1 MESELQGIIDLMV
14 HDQNFRRKAARENFQ
29 LFFGCYFGHYIKHPF
44 APFHREMF
52 MLAGNPAHK
61 TIVVM
66 GARNSAKSTILN
78 TALSI
83 WSLLGAPQKHFGI
96 IASRTQQK
104 SKQHFMNTRKELESN
119 KMLRGDL
126 GPFKTEESQWGSSI
140 VLTKY
145 DAQLTFASAEQS
157 LRGMRYKQY
166 RPDLL
171 IADDIEDND
180 SVRTFDGRNQ
190 TYDWLTQDAIPA
202 GDLEQM
208 RVVLLGTLLH
218 EDSVMMR
225 FKKDIENKIRDGV
238 YREYPLIDATGNI
251 LWKGKYPDAA
261 AVEAERLR
269 VGSDKAWAQEFL
281 LRIVSGHERV
291 VHPEWIQYCDSPAPT
306 RANEF
311 RGTFIGIDP
320 AISED
325 KRAACTAIVSIRVF
339 GWGDNTKIYILPYP
353 VNERMGMY
361 GIVDKVKELVT
372 EHMQVGVVKIYSE
385 DVAFQ
390 KALIETLQ
398 RNEYLVEGV
407 RPRGDKRERLSLISH
422 QIKDGTIQFASRGNE
437 ELVMQIVNFGSEK
450 FMDLVDALSMLVPEV
465 MHTQQ
470 GYQPFSRINKDDPAS
485 KQNGEYKSPYK
496 VDISEEGLGSYSYY
510 DPLLEYRGHGMI
522 AGSTRTMIF

>member
-1 MESELQGIIDLMV
+1 MESEKALQAVIDMMIV
-14 HDQNFRRKAARENFQ
+14 DQDFRRRAAKDSFQ
-29 LFFGCYFGHYIKHPF
+29 LFFLCYFRHYTRHPF
-44 APFHREMF
+44 ADFHREMF
-52 MLAGNPAHK
+52 QLAMDPGVK
-61 TIVVM
+61 TLVVM

-83 WSLLGAPQKHFGI
+83 WSLLGAPQKHFAI

-119 KMLRGDL
+119 KLLRGDL

-157 LRGMRYKQY
+157 LRGMRYKQH

-190 TYDWLTQDAIPA
+190 TYNWLTQDAIPA
-202 GDLEQM
+202 GDLERL

-218 EDSVMMR
+218 EDSIMMR
-225 FKKDIENKIRDGV
+225 FKQEIETKRRDGV
-238 YREYPLIDATGNI
+238 YREYPLMDAAGNV
-251 LWKGKYPDAA
+251 LWKGKYPDVA
-261 AVEAERLR
+261 AVEVERLR
-269 VGSDKAWAQEFL
+269 VGNDKAWAQEFM
-281 LRIVSGHERV
+281 LRIMSDHDRV
-291 VHPEWIQYCDSPAPT
+291 VHPEWIHYGESPLPIAV
-306 RANEF
+306 NEF

-325 KRAACTAIVSIRVF
+325 KRSACTAIVVIRVF
-339 GWGDNTKIYILPYP
+339 GWGEKMKIYVLPYP
-353 VNERMGMY
+353 VNDRMGMF
-361 GIVDKVKELVT
+361 GIVEKVKPLVA
-372 EHMQVGVVKIYSE
+372 EHLKVGMVKIYSE

-390 KALIETLQ
+390 KALIEALQ
-398 RNEYLVEGV
+398 RHGYLVQGV
-407 RPRGDKRERLSLISH
+407 RPHGDKRERLSLISH
-422 QIKDGTIQFASRGNE
+422 QIKDGTIQFAPRGNE

-465 MHTQQ
+465 VHTQQ
-470 GYQPFSRINKDDPAS
+470 GYVPFSRIKNNPMNNKIEKGEEDDFADMRPVTAGIAREW
-485 KQNGEYKSPYK
+485 KQFQRRHN
-496 VDISEEGLGSYSYY
+496 L
-510 DPLLEYRGHGMI
+510 RG
-522 AGSTRTMIF
+522 IF

>member
-1 MESELQGIIDLMV
+1 MEFENELQALIELMIK
-14 HDQNFRRKAARENFQ
+14 HQNFRRKAARKNFR
-29 LFFGCYFGHYIKHPF
+29 LFFGCYFSHYIKYPF
-44 APFHREMF
+44 ADFHREMF
-52 MLAGNPAHK
+52 QLAGDPSVK
-61 TIVVM
+61 TLVVM

-119 KMLRGDL
+119 KLLKSDL
-126 GPFKTEESQWGSSI
+126 GPLKTEESQWGSSI

-166 RPDLL
+166 RPDIL

-190 TYDWLTQDAIPA
+190 TYSWLTQDAIPA
-202 GDLEQM
+202 GDLERM

-218 EDSVMMR
+218 EDSIMMR
-225 FKKDIENKIRDGV
+225 FKSDIERKMRDGV
-238 YREYPLIDATGNI
+238 YREYPLMDAAGNI
-251 LWKGKYPDAA
+251 LWKGKYPNKEV
-261 AVEAERLR
+261 VELERLR
-269 VGSDKAWAQEFL
+269 VGNDKAWAQEFL
-281 LRIVSGHERV
+281 LRIVSDHERV
-291 VHPEWIQYCDSPAPT
+291 VHPEWIHYGESPLPIQ
-306 RANEF
+306 ANEF

-320 AISED
+320 AISEE
-325 KRAACTAIVSIRVF
+325 KRAACTAIVSIQVF
-339 GWGDNTKIYILPYP
+339 GWGDKMRIYVLPYP
-353 VNERMGMY
+353 VNERMGMF
-361 GIVDKVKELVT
+361 GIVDRVKTLVAKHLKVG
-372 EHMQVGVVKIYSE
+372 MVKIYSE

-390 KALIETLQ
+390 KALIEALQ
-398 RNEYLVEGV
+398 RNGYLVQGV
-407 RPRGDKRERLSLISH
+407 KPRGDKRERLSLISH

-465 MHTQQ
+465 VHTQQ
-470 GYQPFSRINKDDPAS
+470 GYVPFTRIKNNPMDKQIEMGEEDDFAHLRPITAS
-485 KQNGEYKSPYK
+485 IYR
-496 VDISEEGLGSYSYY
+496 
-510 DPLLEYRGHGMI
+510 EYRRSQRRHNG
-522 AGSTRTMIF
+522 IF

>member
-1 MESELQGIIDLMV
+1 MESEKELQAIIDLMIR
-14 HDQNFRRKAARENFQ
+14 DRNFRRKAAKESFQ
-29 LFFGCYFGHYIKHPF
+29 LFFACYFGHYIKYSF
-44 APFHREMF
+44 ADFHREMF
-52 MLAGNPAHK
+52 KLAGDPSNK
-61 TIVVM
+61 TLVIM

-119 KMLRGDL
+119 KLLRGDL

-180 SVRTFDGRNQ
+180 SVRTYEGRTQ
-190 TYDWLTQDAIPA
+190 TYNWLTQDAIPA
-202 GDLEQM
+202 GDLDQI

-225 FKKDIENKIRDGV
+225 FKNEIEAKRRDGV
-238 YREYPLIDATGNI
+238 YREYPLIDSAGKI
-251 LWKGKYPDAA
+251 LWTGKYPDAA
-261 AVEAERLR
+261 AVETERMR
-269 VGSDKAWAQEFL
+269 VGNDKAWAQEFL
-281 LRIVSGHERV
+281 LRIVSDHERV
-291 VHPEWIQYCDSPAPT
+291 VHPEWIHYEDAPVPGID
-306 RANEF
+306 NDF

-325 KRAACTAIVSIRVF
+325 KRACNTAIVCIRVF
-339 GWGDNTKIYILPYP
+339 GWGKDMRVYVMPYP
-353 VNERMGMY
+353 VNDKMGMF
-361 GIVDKVKELVT
+361 GIVDHVKALVEHHQKVG
-372 EHMQVGVVKIYSE
+372 MVKIYSE

-390 KALIETLQ
+390 KALIEALQ
-398 RNEYLVEGV
+398 RNGYLVEGV
-407 RPRGDKRERLSLISH
+407 KPHGDKRERLQLISH
-422 QIKDGTIQFASRGNE
+422 QIKDGTIRFATRGNE
-437 ELVMQIVNFGSEK
+437 ELVMQTVNFGSERY
-450 FMDLVDALSMLVPEV
+450 MDLVDALSMVVPV
-465 MHTQQ
+465 VIQTHA
-470 GYQPFSRINKDDPAS
+470 GHIPWSRMGKREPEPDPSRYVSPYICDPSEDEPRHFDPAFGYVRPTNLW
-485 KQNGEYKSPYK
+485 KKK
-496 VDISEEGLGSYSYY
+496 
-510 DPLLEYRGHGMI
+510 
-522 AGSTRTMIF
+522 F

>member
-1 MESELQGIIDLMV
+1 MESEKELQAIINLMIK
-14 HDQNFRRKAARENFQ
+14 DQNFRRKAARESFQ
-29 LFFGCYFGHYIKHPF
+29 LFFACYFGHYIKHPF
-44 APFHREMF
+44 ADFHREMF
-52 MLAGNPAHK
+52 KLAADPANK
-61 TIVVM
+61 TLVTM

-119 KMLRGDL
+119 KLLRGDL

-171 IADDIEDND
+171 VADDIEDND
-180 SVRTFDGRNQ
+180 SVKTFDGRNQ
-190 TYDWLTQDAIPA
+190 TYNWLTQDAIPA

-225 FKKDIENKIRDGV
+225 FKQEIEMKRRDGV
-238 YREYPLIDATGNI
+238 YREYPLMDAAGNI
-251 LWKGKYPDAA
+251 LWKGKYPDVA
-261 AVEAERLR
+261 AVEAERMR
-269 VGSDKAWAQEFL
+269 VGSDKAWAQEFM
-281 LRIVSGHERV
+281 LRIMSAHDRV
-291 VHPEWIQYCDSPAPT
+291 VHPEWIHYCDSPLPT
-306 RANEF
+306 QANDF

-320 AISED
+320 AISEE
-325 KRAACTAIVSIRVF
+325 KRACCTAIVSIRVF
-339 GWGDNTKIYILPYP
+339 GWGDQMKIYVQPHP
-353 VNERMGMY
+353 VNDRMGMY
-361 GIVDKVKELVT
+361 GIVEKVKALVA
-372 EHMQVGVVKIYSE
+372 EHLKVGLVKIYSE

-390 KALIETLQ
+390 KALIEALQ
-398 RNEYLVEGV
+398 RNGYLVDGV
-407 RPRGDKRERLSLISH
+407 RPKGDKRERLSLISH
-422 QIKDGTIQFASRGNE
+422 QIKDGTIQFAPRGNE
-437 ELVMQIVNFGSEK
+437 ELIMQVVNFGSEK

-465 MHTQQ
+465 VQTHA
-470 GYQPFSRINKDDPAS
+470 GHVPFSRLGRNEDVNPTGVK
-485 KQNGEYKSPYK
+485 GYKSPYE
-496 VDISEEGLGSYSYY
+496 VDIEDEGPSGYY
-510 DPLLEYRGHGMI
+510 DPTFGY
-522 AGSTRTMIF
+522 GSFGNLHKKIF